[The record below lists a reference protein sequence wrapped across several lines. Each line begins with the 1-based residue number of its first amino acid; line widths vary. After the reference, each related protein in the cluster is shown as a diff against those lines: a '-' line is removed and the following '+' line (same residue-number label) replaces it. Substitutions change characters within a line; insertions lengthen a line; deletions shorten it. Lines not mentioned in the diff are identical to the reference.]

1 MQKRK
6 QKSNIENI
14 KNEVEINNFKN
25 EITRNIKTGDNLFN
39 IIYIIGTFGIFAYF
53 ISLLKNKYKHKLN

>member
-39 IIYIIGTFGIFAYF
+39 IIYLIGTFGIFACF
-53 ISLLKNKYKHKLN
+53 INLMKNKHRNKLI